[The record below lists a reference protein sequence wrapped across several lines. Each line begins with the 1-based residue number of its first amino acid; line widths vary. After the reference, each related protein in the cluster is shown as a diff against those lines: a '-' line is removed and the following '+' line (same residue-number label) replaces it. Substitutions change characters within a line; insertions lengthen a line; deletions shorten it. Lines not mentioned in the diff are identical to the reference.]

1 MPGYLNRAFS
11 GNLVKFFLANLDVV
25 GNALVG
31 ITYLSNTDEDFE
43 DLVNQFS
50 IREIPDFSTI
60 TRSVTSWKAILRSLS
75 VHLSTSRELHGDIDQ
90 WIDEEDAGRVHIREV
105 IKGFDKCIV
114 VEDRTVLNW
123 AR

>member
-1 MPGYLNRAFS
+1 MPGYLNRTFS

-50 IREIPDFSTI
+50 IREITDFSTI

-75 VHLSTSRELHGDIDQ
+75 VHLSTSRELHGAINQ
-90 WIDEEDAGRVHIREV
+90 
-105 IKGFDKCIV
+105 
-114 VEDRTVLNW
+114 
-123 AR
+123 